1 MLPLETLRSLALDIN
16 LGLGELIVSNLTIKE
31 IKSVITA
38 RNGVLEVQDFS
49 GKLYEGSF
57 GAKVTLDARTDNPK
71 WTIGSK
77 VNNVQ
82 TLPLLTDLAE
92 VDMLAGGA
100 NLSVDVNTTGNRI
113 SALRSNAK
121 GDINFNLAE
130 GEFTRMN
137 LTRMACQGIALAN
150 QESLSTS
157 DWGTST
163 PFNDMK
169 GTLKID
175 GNTLNNTDL
184 VAALAGMRLEGDGT
198 VDLAASDLDY
208 EVGLRIVGEIHRDEA
223 CRVTEY
229 VENVVIPVECR
240 GDFAEDP
247 AGLCSFDGSRFRDT
261 LKTIAANAA
270 KAKAREKIGRA
281 SCRERV

>member
-1 MLPLETLRSLALDIN
+1 M
-16 LGLGELIVSNLTIKE
+16 
-31 IKSVITA
+31 
-38 RNGVLEVQDFS
+38 LEVQDFS

-71 WTIGSK
+71 WSIGSK

-208 EVGLRIVGEIHRDEA
+208 EVGLRIDREEVSKEGGP
-223 CRVTEY
+223 
-229 VENVVIPVECR
+229 NVASYQSKT
-240 GDFAEDP
+240 GMADTFT
-247 AGLCSFDGSRFRDT
+247 SF
-261 LKTIAANAA
+261 
-270 KAKAREKIGRA
+270 
-281 SCRERV
+281 